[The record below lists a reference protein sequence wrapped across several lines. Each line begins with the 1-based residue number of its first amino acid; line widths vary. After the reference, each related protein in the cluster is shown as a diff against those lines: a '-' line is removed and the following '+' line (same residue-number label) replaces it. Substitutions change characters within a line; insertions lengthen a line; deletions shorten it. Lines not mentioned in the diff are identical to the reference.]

1 MCLCIYGW
9 LYLYISSLFT
19 GQSLHGLKRERVQP
33 RSFAGVQLGL
43 RRGAGCVAAGGLPPL
58 APTLPPPARDMLL
71 PLLLRARPR
80 LRHSSPLSLASA
92 HGDTQGWALWRL

>member
-1 MCLCIYGW
+1 M
-9 LYLYISSLFT
+9 
-19 GQSLHGLKRERVQP
+19 QP

-58 APTLPPPARDMLL
+58 APTLPSPARDMLL

-80 LRHSSPLSLASA
+80 LRHSSPLSLAST

>member
-1 MCLCIYGW
+1 M
-9 LYLYISSLFT
+9 
-19 GQSLHGLKRERVQP
+19 QP

-58 APTLPPPARDMLL
+58 APTLPSPARDMLL